1 MWLRTILNVTAYLGK
16 RPTEDVRL
24 GHLIIP
30 IMTNNDQAGGLRIAP
45 SNDRPIKCLFVDV
58 VVSMLVESRSVDRF
72 RRRKGERRSPSSQH
86 TSFTKG
92 TKGQAKTRYQR
103 FILFSL
109 AQFSAMP
116 SSMISKP
123 KSSVGKLASN
133 LRNLPKKLHNHLT
146 GSEHDGGHQIEIV
159 AGGKRKPFDSVPT
172 MISVTSESDLDHMVD
187 HDDVCSSSGSGSSV
201 HCFDVNEMFRSLE
214 DADTSERS
222 GIGGGLDDPL
232 IPQEDWNKQGKAKTL
247 KEIDHSLK
255 KLGQVMEDV
264 KKEHYHKNL
273 IMKVKFRT
281 DAAGKQLFCLSLVLQ
296 ALALFHWP
304 SKFVFFH
311 LLASVHNMK
320 DILRLESHRERII
333 RATHKLEL
341 LREEVQDKPILRKNK
356 AARTDGTSSSCASST
371 ASASAASGSV
381 TTGEKVNFLARM
393 KLILTTPGPAVT
405 LRTFPELYDEV
416 KARIEA
422 TSMLQQQQ
430 KQEGTSRPTTESP
443 ESASLVAL

>member
-1 MWLRTILNVTAYLGK
+1 
-16 RPTEDVRL
+16 
-24 GHLIIP
+24 
-30 IMTNNDQAGGLRIAP
+30 
-45 SNDRPIKCLFVDV
+45 
-58 VVSMLVESRSVDRF
+58 
-72 RRRKGERRSPSSQH
+72 
-86 TSFTKG
+86 
-92 TKGQAKTRYQR
+92 
-103 FILFSL
+103 
-109 AQFSAMP
+109 
-116 SSMISKP
+116 MISKP
-123 KSSVGKLASN
+123 KTSVGKLASN

-146 GSEHDGGHQIEIV
+146 GSEHDGGDQIEIV

-172 MISVTSESDLDHMVD
+172 MISVTSESELDHMAD

-214 DADTSERS
+214 DPDTSERS
-222 GIGGGLDDPL
+222 GFGGGGLDDPL
-232 IPQEDWNKQGKAKTL
+232 SPQEDWSKEGKAKTL

-281 DAAGKQLFCLSLVLQ
+281 DAA
-296 ALALFHWP
+296 
-304 SKFVFFH
+304 
-311 LLASVHNMK
+311 ASVHNMK

-341 LREEVQDKPILRKNK
+341 LRQEVQDKPILRKSK
-356 AARTDGTSSSCASST
+356 AARTDATSSSCASST
-371 ASASAASGSV
+371 ASASAASGSI

-393 KLILTTPGPAVT
+393 KLILTAPGPAVT

-430 KQEGTSRPTTESP
+430 KQDAKSRPTAESQ
-443 ESASLVAL
+443 ESSATLVAL